1 MESRTLALVGDT
13 LSTSVTV
20 ACRPSEKAG
29 IGDYQEVRAEV
40 LHLIKDEVKAL
51 YALGFRGADLLTA
64 CFGKAVSVFGKYE
77 SVEKRNGEEV
87 TVAEL
92 LEMARQYAFNAIIS
106 DIDTDDVT
114 RFNIGWLSLF
124 GISVVAHYVVW
135 RIM

>member
-1 MESRTLALVGDT
+1 MNITGRWANETELTGALKSNKNYLA
-13 LSTSVTV
+13 SSVTV

-64 CFGKAVSVFGKYE
+64 CFGKAVSVFGKYV

-92 LEMARQYAFNAIIS
+92 LEMARRSEERRVGKAG
-106 DIDTDDVT
+106 
-114 RFNIGWLSLF
+114 IGEKE
-124 GISVVAHYVVW
+124 G
-135 RIM
+135 

>member
-64 CFGKAVSVFGKYE
+64 CGRKAVSVFGKYE

-87 TVAEL
+87 TVAGL
-92 LEMARQYAFNAIIS
+92 LEMARQSEFIAIVS
-106 DIDTDDVT
+106 DFDTDSVT
-114 RFNIGWLSLF
+114 TY
-124 GISVVAHYVVW
+124 YVG
-135 RIM
+135 